1 MKQPIPPNAL
11 IKTWFDSLHLAPDHE
26 AHILAKKRLI
36 KAFGSIDL
44 ASMYAE
50 DNGSVKNNI
59 PLVGKP

>member
-36 KAFGSIDL
+36 KAFGSIEL
-44 ASMYAE
+44 TSMYAE
-50 DNGSVKNNI
+50 DNGIIQSDFSNLPQV
-59 PLVGKP
+59 